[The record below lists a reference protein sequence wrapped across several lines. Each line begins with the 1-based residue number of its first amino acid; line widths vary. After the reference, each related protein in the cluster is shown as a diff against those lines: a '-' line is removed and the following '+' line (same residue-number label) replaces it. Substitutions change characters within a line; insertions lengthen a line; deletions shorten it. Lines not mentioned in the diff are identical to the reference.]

1 MSAYYLPDLR
11 DVSEEIVPREED
23 ELFHQESHAVDF
35 IETALHLMDIYV
47 KENPTAISDP
57 DFEEDFKESIEEI
70 LLIQLEDQ
78 IYLDELTEEDI
89 SNLIDDALEIFLT
102 TIYDGRGK
110 QPSDEMETT
119 LSAFK
124 TEELETKINYLR
136 SLPQPTQRT
145 AEWYSFRH
153 GLITASNA
161 YKAFEGNST
170 MNQLIYEKCLPL
182 KTMSTTDDKMVNVSS
197 PLHWGQKYEPVS
209 VMIYEDLYKTT
220 VEDFGCIQHSKY
232 PFLGASPDGINVS
245 KESPLYGRMLEIK
258 NVVNREITGVPK
270 KEYWIQTQLQMEV
283 CDLNECDFLE
293 TKFVEYAS
301 STDFDEDD
309 NGTQTNRTK
318 KNEFKGMI
326 LYFSTPEGKPVYVYK
341 DIHLV
346 NPVNVDSWE
355 ANTIEEYE
363 AAKQNWIK
371 TIYWKLETLSC
382 VLIQR
387 NTQWF
392 SDNIQQLQNVWSIIE
407 RERVTGYEHRAPKKR
422 SFKDNHVPRKPSDSL
437 FGQGCLISL
446 LNHDTTIR

>member
-1 MSAYYLPDLR
+1 MSSYYLPDLLE
-11 DVSEEIVPREED
+11 VSEEIVPREED
-23 ELFHQESHAVDF
+23 ELFHQENHAVDF

-182 KTMSTTDDKMVNVSS
+182 KTINTTDNKMVNVSS
-197 PLHWGQKYEPVS
+197 PLHWGQKYEPLS
-209 VMIYEDLYKTT
+209 VLIYEDVYGTT
-220 VEDFGCIQHSKY
+220 VEDFGCIRHSKY
-232 PFLGASPDGINVS
+232 DFLGASPDGINVS
-245 KESPLYGRMLEIK
+245 NESPLYGRMLEIK

-293 TKFVEYAS
+293 TKFVEYEN
-301 STDFDEDD
+301 STEFDTDD
-309 NGTQTNRTK
+309 DGTQTNRTK
-318 KNEFKGMI
+318 KNELKGMI
-326 LYFSTPEGKPVYVYK
+326 LYFSTQEGKPVYVYK
-341 DIHLV
+341 NIHLV
-346 NPVNVDSWE
+346 NQADVDLWE
-355 ANTIEEYE
+355 TGTIEEYE
-363 AAKQNWIK
+363 TTNKNWIK

-392 SDNIQQLQNVWSIIE
+392 SDNIQQLQIVWSIIE
-407 RERVTGYEHRAPKKR
+407 RERDTGYEHRAPKKR
-422 SFKDNHVPRKPSDSL
+422 TIKENNAPRKPHESM
-437 FGQGCLISL
+437 FGKGCLISL
-446 LNHDTTIR
+446 LNHDD

>member
-1 MSAYYLPDLR
+1 MSSYYLPNLLN
-11 DVSEEIVPREED
+11 VSEEIVPREED
-23 ELFHQESHAVDF
+23 ELFHHESHAVDF

-47 KENPTAISDP
+47 KENPSAISDP

-89 SNLIDDALEIFLT
+89 SNLIDDAMEIFLT

-110 QPSDEMETT
+110 QPTAHEMETT

-124 TEELETKINYLR
+124 TEELEMKINYLR

-182 KTMSTTDDKMVNVSS
+182 KTTSTTDDKMVNVSS
-197 PLHWGQKYEPVS
+197 PLHWGQKYEPLS

-232 PFLGASPDGINVS
+232 PFLGASPDGINVL
-245 KESPLYGRMLEIK
+245 KETPLYGRMLEIK

-283 CDLNECDFLE
+283 CDLSECDFLE

-301 STDFDEDD
+301 STDFEEDD
-309 NGTQTNRTK
+309 DGTKTNRTK
-318 KNEFKGMI
+318 KNELKGMI
-326 LYFSTPEGKPVYVYK
+326 LYFSSPEGKPVYVYK
-341 DIHLV
+341 DLHLV
-346 NPVNVDSWE
+346 NQAEVDSWE
-355 ANTIEEYE
+355 IRTMEESE
-363 AAKQNWIK
+363 AANQNWIK
-371 TIYWKLETLSC
+371 TIYLKLETLSC

-387 NTQWF
+387 NTKWF
-392 SDNIQQLQNVWSIIE
+392 SDNIQQLKNVWSIIE

-422 SFKDNHVPRKPSDSL
+422 SFKDNQAPRKSHESL

-446 LNHDTTIR
+446 LNHDD

>member
-1 MSAYYLPDLR
+1 MYYLPDLP
-11 DVSEEIVPREED
+11 DVSAEIIPREED

-57 DFEEDFKESIEEI
+57 DFEEDFKESIQEI

-102 TIYDGRGK
+102 TIYDGRGN
-110 QPSDEMETT
+110 QEANQTT
-119 LSAFK
+119 VI
-124 TEELETKINYLR
+124 ELETKINYLR
-136 SLPQPTQRT
+136 SLPQPAQRT
-145 AEWYSFRH
+145 AEWYAFRH

-161 YKAFEGNST
+161 YKAFEGTST
-170 MNQLIYEKCLPL
+170 VNQLIYEKCHPL
-182 KTMSTTDDKMVNVSS
+182 RTMSTSDEKMVNVSS
-197 PLHWGQKYEPVS
+197 PLHWGQKYEPLS
-209 VMIYEDLYKTT
+209 VMIYEDRYKTT
-220 VEDFGCIQHSKY
+220 VEDFGCIRHPKY

-245 KESPLYGRMLEIK
+245 KDSPLYGRMLEIK

-293 TKFVEYAS
+293 TKFVEYAG
-301 STDFDEDD
+301 STEFDEDD
-309 NGTQTNRTK
+309 DGTKTNRTK

-346 NPVNVDSWE
+346 NPVEVDSWE
-355 ANTIEEYE
+355 TKTIEEYE
-363 AAKQNWIK
+363 AANQNWIK

-392 SDNIQQLQNVWSIIE
+392 SDNIQQLQNVWNIIE

-422 SFKDNHVPRKPSDSL
+422 PIKDNHAPRKSHESM
-437 FGQGCLISL
+437 FGQGCLITL
-446 LNHDTTIR
+446 LNHDDC

>member
-1 MSAYYLPDLR
+1 MYYLPDLP
-11 DVSEEIVPREED
+11 DVSAEIIPREED

-57 DFEEDFKESIEEI
+57 NFEEDFKESIQEI

-102 TIYDGRGK
+102 TIYDGRGN
-110 QPSDEMETT
+110 QEANQSTVI
-119 LSAFK
+119 
-124 TEELETKINYLR
+124 ELETKINYLR
-136 SLPQPTQRT
+136 SLPQPAQRT
-145 AEWYSFRH
+145 AEWYAFRH

-161 YKAFEGNST
+161 YKAFEGTST
-170 MNQLIYEKCLPL
+170 VNQLIYEKCHPL
-182 KTMSTTDDKMVNVSS
+182 RTMSTSDDKMVNVSS
-197 PLHWGQKYEPVS
+197 PLHWGQKYEPLS
-209 VMIYEDLYKTT
+209 VMIYEDRYKTT
-220 VEDFGCIQHSKY
+220 VEDFGCIRHPKY

-245 KESPLYGRMLEIK
+245 KDSPLYGRMLEIK

-293 TKFVEYAS
+293 TKFVEYAG
-301 STDFDEDD
+301 STEFDEDD
-309 NGTQTNRTK
+309 DGTKTNRTK

-346 NPVNVDSWE
+346 NPVEVDSWE
-355 ANTIEEYE
+355 TKTIEEYE
-363 AAKQNWIK
+363 AANQNWIK

-392 SDNIQQLQNVWSIIE
+392 SDNIQQLQNVWNIIE

-422 SFKDNHVPRKPSDSL
+422 PIKDNHAPRKSHESM
-437 FGQGCLISL
+437 FGQGCLITL
-446 LNHDTTIR
+446 LNHDDC

>member
-1 MSAYYLPDLR
+1 MSSYYLPDLP
-11 DVSEEIVPREED
+11 DVSAEIIPREED

-57 DFEEDFKESIEEI
+57 DFEEDFKESIQEI

-78 IYLDELTEEDI
+78 IYLDDLTEEDI

-102 TIYDGRGK
+102 TIYDGRSN
-110 QPSDEMETT
+110 QEANQSTVI
-119 LSAFK
+119 
-124 TEELETKINYLR
+124 ELETKINYLR
-136 SLPQPTQRT
+136 SLPQPAQRT
-145 AEWYSFRH
+145 AEWYAFRH

-161 YKAFEGNST
+161 YKAFEGTST
-170 MNQLIYEKCLPL
+170 VNQLIYEKCHPL
-182 KTMSTTDDKMVNVSS
+182 RTMSTSDDKMVNVSS
-197 PLHWGQKYEPVS
+197 PLHWGQKYEPLS
-209 VMIYEDLYKTT
+209 VMIYEDRYKTT
-220 VEDFGCIQHSKY
+220 VEDFGCIRHPKY

-245 KESPLYGRMLEIK
+245 KDSPLYGRMLEIK

-293 TKFVEYAS
+293 TKFVEYAG
-301 STDFDEDD
+301 STEFDEDD
-309 NGTQTNRTK
+309 DGTKTNRTK

-346 NPVNVDSWE
+346 NPVEVDSWE
-355 ANTIEEYE
+355 TKTIEEYE
-363 AAKQNWIK
+363 AANQNWIK

-392 SDNIQQLQNVWSIIE
+392 SDNIQQLQNVWNIIE

-422 SFKDNHVPRKPSDSL
+422 PIKDNHAPRKSHESM
-437 FGQGCLISL
+437 FGQGCLIAL
-446 LNHDTTIR
+446 LNHDDC

>member
-1 MSAYYLPDLR
+1 MYYLPDLP
-11 DVSEEIVPREED
+11 DVSAEIIPREED

-57 DFEEDFKESIEEI
+57 DFEEDFKESIQEI

-102 TIYDGRGK
+102 TIYDGRGN
-110 QPSDEMETT
+110 QEANQTT
-119 LSAFK
+119 VI
-124 TEELETKINYLR
+124 ELETKINYLR
-136 SLPQPTQRT
+136 SLPQPAQRT
-145 AEWYSFRH
+145 AEWYAFRH

-161 YKAFEGNST
+161 YKAFEGTST
-170 MNQLIYEKCLPL
+170 VNQLIYEKCHPL
-182 KTMSTTDDKMVNVSS
+182 RTMSTSDEKMVNVSS
-197 PLHWGQKYEPVS
+197 PLHWGQKYEPLS
-209 VMIYEDLYKTT
+209 VMIYEDRYKTT
-220 VEDFGCIQHSKY
+220 VEDFGCIRHPKY

-245 KESPLYGRMLEIK
+245 KDSPLYGRMLEIK

-293 TKFVEYAS
+293 TKFVEYAG
-301 STDFDEDD
+301 STEFDEDD
-309 NGTQTNRTK
+309 DGTKTNRTK

-346 NPVNVDSWE
+346 NPVEVDSWE
-355 ANTIEEYE
+355 TKTIEEYE
-363 AAKQNWIK
+363 AANQNWIK

-392 SDNIQQLQNVWSIIE
+392 SDNIQQLQNVWNIIE

-422 SFKDNHVPRKPSDSL
+422 SIKDNNAPRKSHESM
-437 FGQGCLISL
+437 FGQGCLITL
-446 LNHDTTIR
+446 LNHDDC

>member
-1 MSAYYLPDLR
+1 MSSYYYLPDLA
-11 DVSEEIVPREED
+11 DISEEIIPREED

-102 TIYDGRGK
+102 TIYDGRNST
-110 QPSDEMETT
+110 QMVDEMDTT

-182 KTMSTTDDKMVNVSS
+182 KTMSTTDNKMVNVSS
-197 PLHWGQKYEPVS
+197 PLHWGQKYEPLS
-209 VMIYEDLYKTT
+209 VLIYEDVYGTK

-232 PFLGASPDGINVS
+232 TFLGASPDGINVS
-245 KESPLYGRMLEIK
+245 AESPLYGRMLEIK

-293 TKFVEYAS
+293 TKFVEYES

-309 NGTQTNRTK
+309 DGTNTNRTK
-318 KNEFKGMI
+318 KNEFKGLI
-326 LYFSTPEGKPVYVYK
+326 LYFSTQEGKPVYVYK
-341 DIHLV
+341 DIQLV
-346 NPVNVDSWE
+346 NQADVDLWE
-355 ANTIEEYE
+355 IRTIEEY
-363 AAKQNWIK
+363 AAANQNWIK
-371 TIYWKLETLSC
+371 TIYWRLETLSC

-387 NTQWF
+387 NVQWF

-422 SFKDNHVPRKPSDSL
+422 PFKESAPRKPQDSL
-437 FGQGCLISL
+437 FGKGCLISL
-446 LNHDTTIR
+446 LNHDNC

>member
-1 MSAYYLPDLR
+1 MYYLPDLP
-11 DVSEEIVPREED
+11 DVSAEIIPREED

-57 DFEEDFKESIEEI
+57 DFEEDFKESIQEI

-102 TIYDGRGK
+102 TIYDGRGN
-110 QPSDEMETT
+110 QEANQSTVI
-119 LSAFK
+119 
-124 TEELETKINYLR
+124 ELETKINYLR
-136 SLPQPTQRT
+136 SLPQPAQRT
-145 AEWYSFRH
+145 AEWYAFRH

-161 YKAFEGNST
+161 YKAFEGTST
-170 MNQLIYEKCLPL
+170 VNQLIYEKCHPL
-182 KTMSTTDDKMVNVSS
+182 RTMSTSDEKMVNVSS
-197 PLHWGQKYEPVS
+197 PLHWGQKYEPLS
-209 VMIYEDLYKTT
+209 VMIYEDRYKTT
-220 VEDFGCIQHSKY
+220 VEDFGCIRHPKY

-245 KESPLYGRMLEIK
+245 KDSPLYGRMLEIK

-293 TKFVEYAS
+293 TKFVEYAG
-301 STDFDEDD
+301 STEFDEDD
-309 NGTQTNRTK
+309 DGTKTNRTK

-346 NPVNVDSWE
+346 NPVEVDSWE
-355 ANTIEEYE
+355 TKTIEEYE
-363 AAKQNWIK
+363 AANQNWIK

-392 SDNIQQLQNVWSIIE
+392 SDNIQQLQNVWNIIE

-422 SFKDNHVPRKPSDSL
+422 SIKDNHAPRKSHESM
-437 FGQGCLISL
+437 FGQGCLITL
-446 LNHDTTIR
+446 LNHDDC

>member
-1 MSAYYLPDLR
+1 MSAYYLPDLLN
-11 DVSEEIVPREED
+11 VSEEIIPREED

-57 DFEEDFKESIEEI
+57 NFEEDFKESIEEI

-110 QPSDEMETT
+110 QSSDNEVETT

-124 TEELETKINYLR
+124 TEELEVQINYLR

-182 KTMSTTDDKMVNVSS
+182 KTTSTTDDKMVNVSS
-197 PLHWGQKYEPVS
+197 PLHWGQKYEPLS
-209 VMIYEDLYKTT
+209 VMIYEDIYKTT

-283 CDLNECDFLE
+283 CDLSECDFLE

-309 NGTQTNRTK
+309 DGTKTNRTK

-326 LYFSTPEGKPVYVYK
+326 LYFSSPEGKPVYVYK
-341 DIHLV
+341 DLHLV
-346 NPVNVDSWE
+346 NQAEVDSWE
-355 ANTIEEYE
+355 IRTIEESE
-363 AAKQNWIK
+363 AANQNWIK

-387 NTQWF
+387 NTKWF

-422 SFKDNHVPRKPSDSL
+422 SFKDNHAPRKSHESM
-437 FGQGCLISL
+437 FGQGCLITL
-446 LNHDTTIR
+446 LNHDD